1 MLLRG
6 GCNEAVKQFDLI
18 KSELFLQYL
27 TLHKNS
33 DFSNQVTGSS
43 NLVTVLKDKQQQV
56 LIVQHYHSL
65 VLSVQYQ
72 HGLYTTNMVCP
83 APHGLKL
90 CHSPLS

>member
-33 DFSNQVTGSS
+33 DFSNQVTGFS
-43 NLVTVLKDKQQQV
+43 NLVTVLKDKPV
-56 LIVQHYHSL
+56 LIVQYYHSL
-65 VLSVQYQ
+65 VLSVQYL
-72 HGLYTTNMVCP
+72 HGLYTLTRSVLG
-83 APHGLKL
+83 HTV
-90 CHSPLS
+90 

>member
-43 NLVTVLKDKQQQV
+43 NLVTVLKDKHQQV

-72 HGLYTTNMVCP
+72 HGLYTLTRSVLHHMV
-83 APHGLKL
+83 
-90 CHSPLS
+90 